1 MVRRIVGIA
10 LGLVLAGIATL
21 LMVQVAHHRY
31 VWAYFIAMPL
41 YLAAVFCAGAPFFDD
56 ADVPGGESSDYK
68 GDGGVGLGL

>member
-1 MVRRIVGIA
+1 MVRRIVGVV

-41 YLAAVFCAGAPFFDD
+41 YLAAVFCAGAREGAASSSPCS
-56 ADVPGGESSDYK
+56 PG
-68 GDGGVGLGL
+68 

>member
-1 MVRRIVGIA
+1 MVRRIVGVV

-56 ADVPGGESSDYK
+56 SDGPGGGSSDYK